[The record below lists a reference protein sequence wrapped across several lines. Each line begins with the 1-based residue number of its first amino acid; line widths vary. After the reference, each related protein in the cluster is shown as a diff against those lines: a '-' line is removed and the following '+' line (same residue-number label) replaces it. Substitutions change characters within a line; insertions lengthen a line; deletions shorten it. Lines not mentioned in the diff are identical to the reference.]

1 MLARMKL
8 DPVRSHFLMGFFEQY
23 LKLNEREE
31 ELFRQEISKLN
42 KEEAAMAIELTNSW
56 EEKGRTEGRTEEKLE
71 VAKKML
77 LSGMDIETIVKIT
90 DLDRA
95 RIEEIKKQLDH

>member
-1 MLARMKL
+1 
-8 DPVRSHFLMGFFEQY
+8 
-23 LKLNEREE
+23 
-31 ELFRQEISKLN
+31 
-42 KEEAAMAIELTNSW
+42 MAIELTNSW